1 MLPFLISKTKLLPIR
16 KEKKLNEK
24 QTKEIQKEKSFF
36 ITGDNLA
43 TFKPFRLKRRPSKL
57 PSLTRCDCCL
67 MHLTKLVIN
76 CAPRSRK
83 RGASSNMVLS
93 MTALGTT
100 GQRKRMKLP
109 SVQLPRKSKKKDKP
123 LSYNSDQF
131 FKKLEVLIKNL
142 LVLF

>member
-16 KEKKLNEK
+16 KEKKLNENK
-24 QTKEIQKEKSFF
+24 TKEIHKEKSLF
-36 ITGDNLA
+36 ITADKLS

-57 PSLTRCDCCL
+57 PTFTACDCNL

-76 CAPRSRK
+76 YVPRSRK

-109 SVQLPRKSKKKDKP
+109 SVQLPRKSKKKEKP

-131 FKKLEVLIKNL
+131 FKKLEVLKIYECY
-142 LVLF
+142 F

>member
-1 MLPFLISKTKLLPIR
+1 MLPFLISKTKLLPII
-16 KEKKLNEK
+16 KEKKSKEK

-43 TFKPFRLKRRPSKL
+43 TFKHFRLKRRPSKL
-57 PSLTRCDCCL
+57 PYLSTCDCNL

-76 CAPRSRK
+76 YAPRSRK

-109 SVQLPRKSKKKDKP
+109 SVQLPRKKKDIP
-123 LSYNSDQF
+123 LSRNSDQF
-131 FKKLEVLIKNL
+131 FKKLEVI
-142 LVLF
+142 

>member
-1 MLPFLISKTKLLPIR
+1 MLPFLISKTKLLPMR
-16 KEKKLNEK
+16 KETKLKEK

-43 TFKPFRLKRRPSKL
+43 TFKSFRLKRRPSKL
-57 PSLTRCDCCL
+57 PSFTTCDCNL
-67 MHLTKLVIN
+67 MHLTKLVIKY
-76 CAPRSRK
+76 APRSRK
-83 RGASSNMVLS
+83 RGASESSHMVLS

-109 SVQLPRKSKKKDKP
+109 SVHLPRKSKKKDKP

-131 FKKLEVLIKNL
+131 FKKLEVGNKN
-142 LVLF
+142 